1 VVDVERVKVSRVI
14 TREEATELVGSPVE
28 ERPPTVSRATWTLDA
43 DSGEPVLGYWPLGD
57 VADLRAAVRGVDIRE
72 TYRAASGRRNASRV
86 FGWSPRRPVQRREA
100 CNSTSLAKEQP
111 AEQAVLDAWAVRLL
125 DQLRELDPAVADR
138 DEATM
143 REVLPEWRM
152 AGTTWTSGVVNQN
165 SQLPYHRDGFN
176 FPTWSA
182 MPVLRR
188 GVEGGHLH
196 LPEYDLTVACRDG
209 WGVFFCGQQL
219 VHGVTPMRRTAPDG
233 YRFSVVYYALR
244 GMKDCHTYAEE
255 TAHARRRRTE
265 REKGMAAAGAT
276 LDVTS
281 RQARPALQAW
291 LADNHPVPAYVKLLT
306 RNGVPVFAV
315 ASELDPGLTE
325 WAGVSVEWNLDPAE
339 GRGKTDLVGPDRTI
353 STAAGQLP
361 TQAAVA
367 VGLPVAPDD
376 PAGLTE

>member
-1 VVDVERVKVSRVI
+1 MTGPVEHVKVGRVLD
-14 TREEATELVGSPVE
+14 RDAATELVGTTVG
-28 ERPPTVSRATWTLDA
+28 ERTPNVTTSTWALDA
-43 DSGEPVLGYWPLGD
+43 DSGEPVLAYLPLGD
-57 VADLRAAVRGVDIRE
+57 VSDLRAAVRGVDIRE

-100 CNSTSLAKEQP
+100 CNSTSFAKEQP
-111 AEQAVLDAWAVRLL
+111 DEQRTLDRWAVRLL
-125 DQLRELDPAVADR
+125 GMLRDLDPTVAEH

-188 GVEGGHLH
+188 GVDGGHLH

-219 VHGVTPMRRTAPDG
+219 VHGVTPMRRVKDDG
-233 YRFSVVYYALR
+233 YRYSVVYYALR
-244 GMKDCHTYAEE
+244 GMKDCHTYAVE
-255 TAHARRRRTE
+255 TARAQRKRTE
-265 REKGMAAAGAT
+265 RETRMAA
-276 LDVTS
+276 
-281 RQARPALQAW
+281 
-291 LADNHPVPAYVKLLT
+291 
-306 RNGVPVFAV
+306 
-315 ASELDPGLTE
+315 ELSSPIT
-325 WAGVSVEWNLDPAE
+325 P
-339 GRGKTDLVGPDRTI
+339 
-353 STAAGQLP
+353 AAGTLP

-367 VGLPVAPDD
+367 AGLPVSPDD
-376 PAGLTE
+376 PAAMEL